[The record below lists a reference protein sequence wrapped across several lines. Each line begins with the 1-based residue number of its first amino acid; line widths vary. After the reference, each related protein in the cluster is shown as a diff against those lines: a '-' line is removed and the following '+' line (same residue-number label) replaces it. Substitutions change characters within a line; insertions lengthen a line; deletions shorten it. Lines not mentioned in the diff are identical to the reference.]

1 MMTPN
6 GLIDGKTQNLS
17 IGGAF
22 VNCPAPPNNNYGFRM
37 VLTAKGRLILVN
49 AQVIWPEILN
59 TSDLPKSCGIG
70 VRFTGILINDRQ
82 FLSHEIAKHY

>member
-1 MMTPN
+1 MTPN
-6 GLIDGKTQNLS
+6 GLIDGRTQNLS

-22 VNCPAPPNNNYGFRM
+22 VSCPAQPNNNHGFRM

-59 TSDLPKSCGIG
+59 TAGLAKPGGMG